1 MGNSSGISVR
11 EGDVKKPQIA
21 SCGSIVFFCE
31 RKIQHVSYLCYR
43 KEGFKR
49 ENKKTGA
56 K

>member
-1 MGNSSGISVR
+1 MDDSSAISVR
-11 EGDVKKPQIA
+11 EGDVKIPQIA
-21 SCGSIVFFCE
+21 SCGSSVFCE
-31 RKIQHVSYLCYR
+31 RIIQHVSYLCYR

>member
-1 MGNSSGISVR
+1 MDDSSGISVR

-21 SCGSIVFFCE
+21 SCGSSVFCE
-31 RKIQHVSYLCYR
+31 RIIQHISYLCYR